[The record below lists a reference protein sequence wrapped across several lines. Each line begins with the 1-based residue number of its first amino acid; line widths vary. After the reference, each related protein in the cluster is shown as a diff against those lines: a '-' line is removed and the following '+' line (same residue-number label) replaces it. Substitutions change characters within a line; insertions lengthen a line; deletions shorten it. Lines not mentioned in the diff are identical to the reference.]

1 MLRSLW
7 QYRGFVAGSIRREMR
22 ARYAGSMLGAL
33 WQILNPL
40 ALIAIYAIVFA
51 ELMRARLP
59 GVEDR
64 FGYAIF
70 VCSGL
75 LAWNMFSEILLRSQV
90 MFVENANMLKKASFP
105 RSCLPTIVVGSAL
118 ANFAVV
124 YGVFLALLVV
134 VGRFPGAVTIVALVP
149 LALLV
154 LLGSSLGVLAGTVH
168 VFFRDVG
175 QVLGVM
181 LQLLFWLTPIVYPL
195 AALPGQYAGWVTY
208 NPVTPIVQSLQ
219 GIFVHRTAP
228 ALESLLPP
236 LVLAVALGAVAWLAF
251 RRQAPYVV
259 DEL

>member
-7 QYRGFVAGSIRREMR
+7 KYRGFIAGSIRRELR
-22 ARYAGSMLGAL
+22 SRYAGSALGAL
-33 WQILNPL
+33 WQILSPL

-64 FGYAIF
+64 FAYAIF

-75 LAWNMFSEILLRSQV
+75 LAWNMFSEIVLRSQV
-90 MFVENANMLKKASFP
+90 MFVENANLLKKASFP
-105 RSCLPTIVVGSAL
+105 RSCLPTIVVGSAI

-124 YGVFLALLVV
+124 YSVFLALLAVA
-134 VGRFPGAVTIVALVP
+134 GRFPGPVVILAVVP
-149 LALLV
+149 LVLLA
-154 LLGSSLGVLAGTVH
+154 LLGSSLGVLIGTLH
-168 VFFRDVG
+168 VFFRDAG

-195 AALPGQYAGWVTY
+195 GALPGQYAKLVAW
-208 NPVTPIVQSLQ
+208 NPITPIVEALQ
-219 GIFVHRTAP
+219 GIFVHRAAP
-228 ALESLLPP
+228 SPEALLLP
-236 LVLAVALGAVAWLAF
+236 LGLGVVLGAIAWLAF
-251 RRQAPYVV
+251 RQQAPYVV